1 MRERRKAVVLLLLT
15 AVLWSTGGLL
25 IKWIDWHPL
34 AIASVRSLIAAAL
47 LIAVLGRP
55 RFTWSG
61 VQIGGALAYAG
72 SVFCFVTATKLTT
85 AANAILL
92 VYTAPI
98 YVALLSA
105 WFLQEKV
112 TRLDWLTVVLVMGGM
127 GLFFLDQLTIA
138 GWWGNVCAI
147 AGGVAMAW
155 LVLCL
160 CKQKEASS
168 LETVLLGNLMTALIG
183 LPFVFGTMP
192 HLPSWLALFFAGTV
206 QIALAF
212 ILYTRAIKTVSAVDA
227 VLIPVI
233 EPLLNPLWVL
243 LLLGE
248 SPGPWALLGGAV
260 VVGAITLRGLMTVPP
275 EPVEPGEKV
284 NAVPG
289 STGNQLP

>member
-1 MRERRKAVVLLLLT
+1 MRKRRNAVALLLLT
-15 AVLWSTGGLL
+15 AVLWSTGGVL

-47 LIAVLGRP
+47 LIAVRGWP
-55 RFTWSG
+55 RFSWSG

-72 SVFCFVTATKLTT
+72 SVCGFVAATKLTT

-112 TRLDWLTVVLVMGGM
+112 TRRDWLIVALVMGGM
-127 GLFFLDQLTIA
+127 GLFFLDQLTMA
-138 GWWGNVCAI
+138 GWWGNVCAM

-160 CKQKEASS
+160 CRQKEAAS
-168 LETVLLGNLMTALIG
+168 LNTVLLGNLLTAVIG
-183 LPFVFGTMP
+183 LPFVFGT
-192 HLPSWLALFFAGTV
+192 LPPLSSWLALVFAGTV

-212 ILYTRAIKTVSAVDA
+212 LLYTWAIKTVSALDA

-243 LLLGE
+243 LVLGE
-248 SPGPWALLGGAV
+248 RPGPWAILGGAV
-260 VVGAITLRGLMTVPP
+260 VVGAITVRALMTVPP
-275 EPVEPGEKV
+275 ESVAPS
-284 NAVPG
+284 A
-289 STGNQLP
+289 LPTEVF

>member
-1 MRERRKAVVLLLLT
+1 MRKRRKAVAVLLLT
-15 AVLWSTGGLL
+15 AVLWSTSGLL

-47 LIAVLGRP
+47 LIAVLGGP

-61 VQIGGALAYAG
+61 VQIGGALAYTG
-72 SVFCFVTATKLTT
+72 SVFGFVTATKLTT
-85 AANAILL
+85 AANAVLL

-112 TRLDWLTVVLVMGGM
+112 TRLDWLIVALVMGGM
-127 GLFFLDQLTIA
+127 GLFFLDQLTMA

-147 AGGVAMAW
+147 AGGVAVAW

-168 LETVLLGNLMTALIG
+168 LETVLLGNLMTAVIG

-192 HLPSWLALFFAGTV
+192 HLSSWLALFFAGTV
-206 QIALAF
+206 QIGLAF
-212 ILYTRAIKTVSAVDA
+212 ILYTWAIKTVSALDA

-248 SPGPWALLGGAV
+248 SPGPWAFLGGAV

-275 EPVEPGEKV
+275 EPV
-284 NAVPG
+284 
-289 STGNQLP
+289 LPTC